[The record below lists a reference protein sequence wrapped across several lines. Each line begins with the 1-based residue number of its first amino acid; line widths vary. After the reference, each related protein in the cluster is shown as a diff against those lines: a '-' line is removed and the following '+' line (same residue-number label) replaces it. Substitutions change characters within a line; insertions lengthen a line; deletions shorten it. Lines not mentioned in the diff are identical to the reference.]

1 MTIEHPGSLP
11 RLSFSFLTVSDSR
24 QADTDTGG
32 QLLRELAT
40 AAGHDIVDSRIVRD
54 ETVEIADAARAML
67 VDPTDVLVVT
77 GGTGFSP
84 RDVTVDALTPILER
98 PIDGFGELFRQLS
111 YAQVGAAAMLS
122 RACAGLVG
130 RRAVFLLPGS
140 PKGVGLAMESL
151 ILPAAGHLLALVRQ
165 R

>member
-1 MTIEHPGSLP
+1 MHVEHAGSLST
-11 RLSFSFLTVSDSR
+11 LTFSFLTVSDSR
-24 QADTDTGG
+24 TAEDDTTGAR
-32 QLLRELAT
+32 LRELAA
-40 AAGHDIVDSRIVRD
+40 AAGHRLGASRLVRD
-54 ETVEIADAARAML
+54 EALDIADAVRSLL

-77 GGTGFSP
+77 GGTGFAP
-84 RDVTVDALTPILER
+84 RDVTIDAVAPLLER
-98 PIDGFGELFRQLS
+98 EIDGFGELFRQLS

-130 RRAVFLLPGS
+130 RRAVFLLPGA
-140 PKGVGLAMESL
+140 PKAVDLAMEKL